1 MNIVV
6 GNILRR
12 KKMEIS
18 SNMTPLEAFYIAGLP
33 LSGFITVGNIT
44 NDNGIVVYGRNIAK
58 KFSEF
63 GFSDNDNVYLLS
75 IIRANIA

>member
-6 GNILRR
+6 GNSLRGN
-12 KKMEIS
+12 KMEIS

-33 LSGFITVGNIT
+33 LSGLITIGNIT
-44 NDNGIVVYGRNIAK
+44 NDNGTVVYGRNITK
-58 KFSEF
+58 KFSEL

-75 IIRANIA
+75 IVRANVA